1 MAKAAVGQKAP
12 AFELPGTGGRIYR
25 LAEYSEKG
33 VILAFYPGD
42 FTPVCT
48 KQFCSYRDDGDRI
61 EALGLPMLGISPQGV
76 ESHERFREQNGL
88 TVPLLY
94 DEGKRTARAY
104 GASSLRCFLR
114 RSIFL
119 IGPGGVVH
127 YRHVALF
134 GLRYQDVGD
143 LERAVAQVL

>member
-12 AFELPGTGGRIYR
+12 DFELPGTGGRTYR
-25 LAEYSEKG
+25 LADYSEKG

-61 EALGLPMLGISPQGV
+61 EALGLPMLGISPQDV

-94 DEGKRTARAY
+94 DEGKRTARTY
-104 GASSLRCFLR
+104 GAV
-114 RSIFL
+114 
-119 IGPGGVVH
+119 GPGRTPPAAASGGRRTPR
-127 YRHVALF
+127 RHPLAVLPAT
-134 GLRYQDVGD
+134 VGRD
-143 LERAVAQVL
+143 RRTR